1 MKQLTKTNLYLNKL
15 EYKDDKLNNNKRDHW
30 ATPKEFLTCGLGDCE
45 DYAIIKYFTLLK
57 LGFSSDKLFI
67 TLAYDTLSKRN
78 HMVLS
83 YFIED
88 SQPPLILDNLSL
100 EVLNLT
106 KRDDLIITAFINTK
120 GVYKLDNSGKLTK
133 TKHRSRKFKDLL
145 KRVQIE
151 S

>member
-1 MKQLTKTNLYLNKL
+1 LNKL
-15 EYKDDKLNNNKRDHW
+15 EYKDDKSNNHKRDYW

-45 DYAIIKYFTLLK
+45 DYAIIKYYTLLK

-67 TLAYDTLSKRN
+67 TLAYDTYSKRD

-88 SQPPLILDNLSL
+88 GKPPLILDNLSF
-100 EVLNLT
+100 EVLNLS
-106 KRDDLIITAFINTK
+106 KRSDLKINAFINASGIYVFNDK
-120 GVYKLDNSGKLTK
+120 GALKK
-133 TKHRSRKFKDLL
+133 TKYKSRKFKDLL

>member
-1 MKQLTKTNLYLNKL
+1 M
-15 EYKDDKLNNNKRDHW
+15 
-30 ATPKEFLTCGLGDCE
+30 GLGDCE

-67 TLAYDTLSKRN
+67 TTAYDTLSKRN

-88 SQPPLILDNLSL
+88 NKPPLILDNLSL

-106 KRDDLIITAFINTK
+106 KRSDLKVNAFINAN
-120 GVYKLDNSGKLTK
+120 GVYAFNNEGKLQK
-133 TKHRSRKFKDLL
+133 TRYKSRKFKELL